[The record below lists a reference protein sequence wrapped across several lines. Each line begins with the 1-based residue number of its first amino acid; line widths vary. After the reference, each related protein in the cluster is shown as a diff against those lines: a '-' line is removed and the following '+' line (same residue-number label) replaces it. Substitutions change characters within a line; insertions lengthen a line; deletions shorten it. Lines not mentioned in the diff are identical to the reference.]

1 MTEYIPP
8 PKGWRVFNGQLI
20 PDATLWGY
28 LHRKQIVRGSCYTR
42 DCRRNYHLDF
52 ELLLRSGY
60 AYVRMPEIQRLLRCN
75 MPGGCRMTFQDDKGG
90 SGLPLSILAA
100 NPEVRIVFRCGGC
113 KWEKAIT
120 PGQAIAQ
127 LVAAKTGTSSTL
139 HTELVTKTSKP
150 CLKCGASKW
159 DCDVRWPTPPN
170 DKTYGERRLE
180 DLARER
186 VVIPRANDG

>member
-1 MTEYIPP
+1 MSDYNPP

-28 LHRKQIVRGSCYTR
+28 LHRKQIVRGVCYTR

-75 MPGGCRMTFQDDKGG
+75 MPGGCKMTFQDDKQG
-90 SGLPLSILAA
+90 SGLPLSVLAS
-100 NPEVRIVFRCGGC
+100 NREVRILLRCGGC

-120 PGQAIAQ
+120 PGQAIQQ
-127 LVAAKTGTSSTL
+127 LLAAKTGTSSTL
-139 HTELVTKTSKP
+139 HTDLQAKISKP
-150 CLKCGASKW
+150 CLKCGAAKW
-159 DCDVRWPTPPN
+159 ACEVRWPTAPR

-180 DLARER
+180 DLAGER
-186 VVIPRANDG
+186 VVTPRPDDR